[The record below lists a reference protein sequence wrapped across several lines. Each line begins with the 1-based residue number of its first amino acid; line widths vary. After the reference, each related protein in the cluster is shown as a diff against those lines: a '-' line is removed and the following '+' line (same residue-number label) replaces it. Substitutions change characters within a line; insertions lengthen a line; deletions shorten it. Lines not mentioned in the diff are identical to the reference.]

1 MTTYRLGFYAFGD
14 LTVGVGQSSHARI
27 APGETL
33 ALANAYPVV
42 TPLLVAEVGTGSKV
56 AAGSVFGD
64 EGQPVTVDCRLT
76 VVSDGP
82 NSSGLTLDVLS
93 LGGTPIG
100 LLGGDLHPGVTYT
113 VTEVTMIDS
122 LTALR
127 SHGGSGTAAGEAVFC
142 FTLGTLVD
150 TPDGPRLIEALEPG
164 DLVTTMG
171 NGSQPLRWTGSRHV
185 PVAEMLQIPDLQP
198 VEFATGAIGNARP
211 LRVSPQHRILLNDWR
226 AQVFFGEDEVL
237 IPAKAMVN
245 GGTIRQILPAGGVTY
260 IHLLFDR
267 HEIIVSEGALSES
280 FHPGE
285 AGLLALDDAQ
295 RQELAL
301 LFPGLELSRRRA
313 AFPIVKL
320 SEARALRLPD

>member
-1 MTTYRLGFYAFGD
+1 MTTYRLGFCAFGE
-14 LTVGVGQSSHARI
+14 LTVGVGQPGHARI

-33 ALANAYPVV
+33 AVVGTSPVL
-42 TPLLVAEVGTGSKV
+42 TPLLVAVVGPGAQV
-56 AAGSVFGD
+56 AGGSVFGD

-76 VVSDGP
+76 VVSDSP

-93 LGGTPIG
+93 LDGTPVG
-100 LLGGDLHPGVTYT
+100 LLGGGGLQLGVTYI
-113 VTEVTMIDS
+113 VTEVTEVDG

-127 SHGGSGTAAGEAVFC
+127 SHGVSDNTAWEAVFC

-171 NGSQPLRWTGSRHV
+171 NGSQRLRWTGSRHV

-198 VEFATGAIGNARP
+198 VEFAAGAIGNARP

-237 IPAKAMVN
+237 IPAKAMLN
-245 GGTIRQILPAGGVTY
+245 GGTIRQILPAGG
-260 IHLLFDR
+260 
-267 HEIIVSEGALSES
+267 
-280 FHPGE
+280 
-285 AGLLALDDAQ
+285 
-295 RQELAL
+295 
-301 LFPGLELSRRRA
+301 
-313 AFPIVKL
+313 
-320 SEARALRLPD
+320 